1 MRISATR
8 SVSATTRWQA
18 PIVLLR
24 AKDLH
29 PSHAT
34 VNLKHHPPGATLAV
48 RGMKAIPPRTP
59 AFSIFAPVRFIF
71 SAHRELTAQ
80 CVTERGTS
88 AADGRPPAGVLVLA
102 GVSG

>member
-1 MRISATR
+1 MRISATH

-71 SAHRELTAQ
+71 PEESECVLDLIFGLPGACACLT
-80 CVTERGTS
+80 
-88 AADGRPPAGVLVLA
+88 PAGPPR
-102 GVSG
+102 

>member
-34 VNLKHHPPGATLAV
+34 VKGNHGINHGASLETGEFNG
-48 RGMKAIPPRTP
+48 RGSYVEVP
-59 AFSIFAPVRFIF
+59 
-71 SAHRELTAQ
+71 
-80 CVTERGTS
+80 S
-88 AADGRPPAGVLVLA
+88 AASVDLGNGNFSVCACLNQAEIGELCTPPTG
-102 GVSG
+102 S